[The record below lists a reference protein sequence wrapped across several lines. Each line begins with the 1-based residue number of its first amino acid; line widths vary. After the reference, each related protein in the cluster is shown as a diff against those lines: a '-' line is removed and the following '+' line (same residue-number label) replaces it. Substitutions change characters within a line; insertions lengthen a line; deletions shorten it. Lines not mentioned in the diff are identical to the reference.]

1 LGVFV
6 FSKNEEKLEDVV
18 SRLLKKHGRTLAVAE
33 SCTGGLVSNLLTN
46 VQGSS
51 EFFLEGIVSYSNQAK
66 KDLLNV
72 SEKLIEEHG
81 SVSAEVA
88 KAMASG
94 VKECAQ
100 ADIGLS
106 VTGVAGP
113 AGIDEEID
121 RKKPVG
127 LVYVAIVINGDME
140 CKEYRFSGSRTGI
153 KKCAANAAL
162 DMLRLGL
169 SKKTTK
175 Y

>member
-1 LGVFV
+1 M
-6 FSKNEEKLEDVV
+6 LEDVV
-18 SRLLKKHGRTLAVAE
+18 SKLLERHDKTLAIAE
-33 SCTGGLVSNLLTN
+33 SCTGGLISNLLTN

-51 EFFLEGIVSYSNQAK
+51 KFFLEGIISYSNRAK
-66 KDLLNV
+66 KDLLSV

-94 VKECAQ
+94 VKEHAQ

-106 VTGVAGP
+106 VTGIAGP
-113 AGIDEEID
+113 TGIDEGID
-121 RKKPVG
+121 KEKPVG
-127 LVYVAIVINGDME
+127 LVYVAMVINGDME
-140 CKEYRFSGSRTGI
+140 CKEHRFSGSRLDI
-153 KKCAANAAL
+153 KECAANAAL

>member
-1 LGVFV
+1 ML
-6 FSKNEEKLEDVV
+6 EEVV
-18 SRLLKKHGRTLAVAE
+18 SKLLKRHDKTIAVAE
-33 SCTGGLVSNLLTN
+33 SCTGGLISNLLTN
-46 VQGSS
+46 IQGSS
-51 EFFLEGIVSYSNQAK
+51 KFFLEGIISYSNQAK

-72 SEKLIEEHG
+72 SEKLIKEYG

-94 VKECAQ
+94 VKEHAR

-106 VTGVAGP
+106 VTGIAGP
-113 AGIDEEID
+113 TGVDERINRE
-121 RKKPVG
+121 KPVG
-127 LVYVAIVINGDME
+127 LVYVAMVLNGDME
-140 CKEYRFSGSRTGI
+140 CKEYRFSGSRIDI